1 MDRGACGRVCGRV
14 RAGGP
19 AGVVRA
25 AGTGR
30 GRMRRGDDRH
40 HLRGFGT
47 GGDRPRYIQTGGN
60 TKIGGSR
67 ASWGGSHASYA
78 SVSSARAGLLRQ
90 EPPDLALSAPFQSRD
105 AASLGL
111 RVPAT
116 PTARRTAAGG
126 RPARRR
132 GAHRPRLSGP
142 AEHVSGPTGRAVAA
156 GAPAGDARRG
166 SPRELARWSGFACT
180 TRTAGVRAAGA
191 HVRSAA
197 DDDWP
202 LALPGRLE
210 RALRPNRPG
219 HANRVAQT
227 PPQAR
232 RCCSRAVAP
241 LCAGRGHESSSRA
254 LPRGLRRRRAQH
266 IPPIQARS
274 LAQLGITK
282 IVEERP

>member
-1 MDRGACGRVCGRV
+1 MCPCPRQPTKHTPRVRAGRALRARAGVAGMQRRLGDGGGGSRRRAGADRVGCGACGRVCGRV

-30 GRMRRGDDRH
+30 GRMRRGTGWE
-40 HLRGFGT
+40 HLVVGAAVTAQGT
-47 GGDRPRYIQTGGN
+47 YKPVG
-60 TKIGGSR
+60 TKKTSGTR
-67 ASWGGSHASYA
+67 ASWGGTHASYA

-90 EPPDLALSAPFQSRD
+90 EPPDLALSAPFQSHD
-105 AASLGL
+105 AASPGL

-180 TRTAGVRAAGA
+180 TRTAGVRTAGA
-191 HVRSAA
+191 HGRSAA

-232 RCCSRAVAP
+232 RCVP
-241 LCAGRGHESSSRA
+241 GR
-254 LPRGLRRRRAQH
+254 
-266 IPPIQARS
+266 
-274 LAQLGITK
+274 
-282 IVEERP
+282 

>member
-1 MDRGACGRVCGRV
+1 VPLPSATHETHPAGACGPCAPSARWSRGHAAALGGRRGGSRRRAGADRVGCGACGRVCGRV

-30 GRMRRGDDRH
+30 GRMRRGNGWE
-40 HLRGFGT
+40 HLRGCGS

-60 TKIGGSR
+60 TTIGGAR
-67 ASWGGSHASYA
+67 ASWVGASASYA

-90 EPPDLALSAPFQSRD
+90 EPPDLALSAPFQSHD

-156 GAPAGDARRG
+156 GARAGDARRG

-180 TRTAGVRAAGA
+180 TRTAGVRTAGA
-191 HVRSAA
+191 HGRSAA
-197 DDDWP
+197 DGDWP

-219 HANRVAQT
+219 MRLGPRMR
-227 PPQAR
+227 PPV
-232 RCCSRAVAP
+232 STVP
-241 LCAGRGHESSSRA
+241 
-254 LPRGLRRRRAQH
+254 
-266 IPPIQARS
+266 
-274 LAQLGITK
+274 
-282 IVEERP
+282 